1 MNAQE
6 RLIAFNSLRA
16 LDDAKI
22 IEMFQQATGESA
34 VGKGKKYMIR
44 AILDSGSVVVS
55 TETNEDAA
63 QEALNQWDIMNKAQ
77 MIMKAFYLLK
87 QDSNSGGEYATSE
100 TLRCIYHKIFE
111 DWDAEG
117 EQPFYK
123 PGWCRRINEIVEKS
137 DKARKEGKTP
147 LECAQ
152 MVIDGYKDLFEMVKA
167 DHLQAVLRSIVI
179 CANHIKTDNNIPMLE
194 MNQVSDFVSAV
205 YHWTNPGDSG
215 LFRGKFKISEM
226 EVKEVSQD
234 EFDVTPEDECPDEII
249 QEPKPEPTPA
259 PDTAE
264 QPGVKF
270 ITETSEIQEFM
281 KQAGRSLMFPTKYR
295 QIRTS
300 DIMAKSWAKF
310 RKQHN
315 LQGRWGI
322 YIETEPVI
330 VEQNENLKY
339 KTPHCVGEDC
349 VGCYKEDG
357 MYYSNYPIG
366 TIYIVRV

>member
-1 MNAQE
+1 
-6 RLIAFNSLRA
+6 
-16 LDDAKI
+16 
-22 IEMFQQATGESA
+22 
-34 VGKGKKYMIR
+34 MIR

-63 QEALNQWDIMNKAQ
+63 QEALNQWNIMNKAQ
-77 MIMKAFYLLK
+77 MIMKAIYLLK
-87 QDSNSGGEYATSE
+87 QDSNSGGDYATPES
-100 TLRCIYHKIFE
+100 LRCIYHNIFE
-111 DWDAEG
+111 DWDG
-117 EQPFYK
+117 EESPFFK
-123 PGWCRRINEIVEKS
+123 PGLVDRIEETVGKS

-152 MVIDGYKDLFEMVKA
+152 MVIDGYKDLFVMVKS
-167 DHLQAVLRSIVI
+167 DHLTAVLRTILLS
-179 CANHIKTDNNIPMLE
+179 ANHIRTDNDIPKIE
-194 MNQVSDFVSAV
+194 MSNVSDFVSAV

-234 EFDVTPEDECPDEII
+234 EFNVTPEDECPDEII
-249 QEPKPEPTPA
+249 QQPEPTPEPTPA
-259 PDTAE
+259 PETAE

-270 ITETSEIQEFM
+270 ITETSEIKEFM